1 MTTTPMSNTAASVQE
16 QGDPASDTRA
26 FRRTLGQFA
35 TGVTVMT
42 TTDGERQ
49 VGMSVNSFAAVSLD
63 PPLISWSIRNESRS
77 LNTFAQGEHFS
88 VNVLAED
95 QVEIATLFS
104 RPQEDPF
111 NNLSWIAGIHGD
123 PLLDDAIAHLE
134 CTVEETHE
142 GGDHVIVIGRVSKFT
157 RLSGAPLVFFGG
169 QYRVAKEHP
178 QVELT
183 SAAPHASTSADGDSS
198 PLFVS
203 LLKSTEQ
210 RMSRLFNENRD
221 RLGINTAGSRV
232 INILDD
238 GITSVAEIADQALL
252 GESTVEDTLNDFKTR
267 GWVEERVS
275 GELNLTAAGESIRG
289 KLLKAAT
296 EFSAEKLAG
305 ISESDIQAARRVL
318 VHLLT
323 S

>member
-16 QGDPASDTRA
+16 QGDPTADARA

-42 TTDGERQ
+42 TTDGDRH

-77 LNTFAQGEHFS
+77 LATFTQGGHFT

-111 NNLSWIAGIHGD
+111 GNLSWSTGVHGD
-123 PLLDDAIAHLE
+123 PLLTDAIAHLE

-142 GGDHVIVIGRVSKFT
+142 GGDHVIMIGRVSKFT

-169 QYRVAKEHP
+169 QYRIAKEHP

-183 SAAPHASTSADGDSS
+183 SAAPYSSASTNGDSS

-210 RMSRLFNENRD
+210 RMSRLFNEYRD
-221 RLGINTAGSRV
+221 RLGINTTGSRV
-232 INILDD
+232 INLLDD
-238 GITSVAEIADQALL
+238 GITSVSEIADQALL
-252 GESTVEDTLNDFKTR
+252 GETTVEDTLSDFKSR
-267 GWVEERVS
+267 GWVEENAATD
-275 GELNLTAAGESIRG
+275 LHLTASG
-289 KLLKAAT
+289 KSVRAQLLEAAT
-296 EFSAEKLAG
+296 KFSAEKLNG
-305 ISESDIQAARRVL
+305 ISEADIQAARRVL